1 MGLMMQ
7 MSASL
12 IDIGEKLR
20 LEWRPREEDQ
30 EADNLTN
37 EIFDGSDPC
46 KRVAIQL
53 GDLPLEL
60 FLSLQSAYAEFDQK
74 RKEFKMVN
82 PLRVRT
88 SKKVK
93 LSEKTPW

>member
-1 MGLMMQ
+1 M
-7 MSASL
+7 
-12 IDIGEKLR
+12 
-20 LEWRPREEDQ
+20 P
-30 EADNLTN
+30 
-37 EIFDGSDPC
+37 
-46 KRVAIQL
+46 
-53 GDLPLEL
+53 
-60 FLSLQSAYAEFDQK
+60 EFDQK

>member
-1 MGLMMQ
+1 MKSSMVLILASVWRFNWETFRWSCFFRYRAPML
-7 MSASL
+7 SL
-12 IDIGEKLR
+12 IK
-20 LEWRPREEDQ
+20 
-30 EADNLTN
+30 N
-37 EIFDGSDPC
+37 
-46 KRVAIQL
+46 
-53 GDLPLEL
+53 
-60 FLSLQSAYAEFDQK
+60 